1 MDGTDTAAAAEAVGT
16 AIRSADHAVALTG
29 AGVST
34 ASGIPSFRGEDGVWG
49 TEFDPADFHHSRFQA
64 DPGGFWEERLDLS
77 ERMFPDDVEPNAAH
91 EALADLEAAGHLDAV
106 LTQNTDGLH
115 QAAGSESVVELHG
128 NSRRVACQDCGTR
141 LDADPVEQRVREG
154 ELPPE
159 CSCGGVLK
167 PDTVLFGEQLPT
179 GALQQA
185 RQHAREADVFLAV
198 GSSLRVEPAASLPR
212 VAAREG
218 ARLALVNLEETPV
231 TGRADDDIR
240 ADVTE
245 VLPEVAATVRHR
257 SE

>member
-1 MDGTDTAAAAEAVGT
+1 MSNLTGSLAAAIAEA
-16 AIRSADHAVALTG
+16 DHVAALTG

-34 ASGIPSFRGEDGVWG
+34 ASGIPSFRGEDGIWK
-49 TEFDPADFHHSRFQA
+49 TEFDPADFHYSRFQA
-64 DPGGFWEERLDLS
+64 DPGGFWEERLELS
-77 ERMFPDDVEPNAAH
+77 ERMFPDDVAPNAAH
-91 EALADLEAAGHLDAV
+91 EALAELEEAGQLDA
-106 LTQNTDGLH
+106 LITQNTDGLH
-115 QAAGSESVVELHG
+115 QTAGSESVIELHG

-141 LDADPVEQRVREG
+141 LDADPVEQRAREG

-159 CSCGGVLK
+159 CSCGGVFK

-185 RQHAREADVFLAV
+185 RRHAREADVFLAV
-198 GSSLRVEPAASLPR
+198 GSSLKVEPAASLPR

-231 TGRADDDIR
+231 TGQADDDIR

-245 VLPEVAATVRHR
+245 ALPEVAATVRRR
-257 SE
+257 SG